1 MYFQF
6 LVDLFI
12 IVKVYRY
19 QVSFEGGE
27 CYGVI
32 EYVLF
37 EVYQVIFVF
46 FEDYYLVRGV
56 RSRRFFYVNFFVE
69 FSEFVRRY

>member
-6 LVDLFI
+6 IVDLFI

-19 QVSFEGGE
+19 QVSFKGGE

-69 FSEFVRRY
+69 FSEFVRCY